1 MRTLPPGAAAAGG
14 GSNSGDAVV
23 SCVVVT
29 YNPDPVRLRQLL
41 DAVLPQVRDVRLVDN
56 GSAAATLAW
65 LRALADPRLQLVELG
80 DNRGIAAAMNV
91 GIAAARAAGCSHL
104 LLLDHDSVPAPSM
117 VADLLQAL
125 ALVRRDGRGVA
136 AVGPRYLDERQD
148 NPPPFIRVRGLR
160 VERCPCPT
168 PDTIV
173 EVDYLISS
181 GSLIPAATLDA
192 VGGMAEELFIDYV
205 DIEWGLRARRLGFQS
220 YGVCAARMAHD
231 LGDAPIEFMGRR
243 LPLHSPLRHYYHF
256 RNAVWL
262 YRSRDLPLHWKCA
275 DGWRLLL
282 KYGFYSL
289 FARPRLDH
297 FRMMSRGVLD
307 GLRGRMGRLQQATP
321 AAPAAAGRE

>member
-1 MRTLPPGAAAAGG
+1 VRTATPEAAIAGC
-14 GSNSGDAVV
+14 GSRGDDTVV
-23 SCVVVT
+23 ACVVVT
-29 YNPDPVRLRQLL
+29 YNPDSVRLQQLL
-41 DAVLPQVRDVRLVDN
+41 DAVLPQVDSVRLIDN
-56 GSAAATLAW
+56 GSAAEVLAW
-65 LRALADPRLQLVELG
+65 LRGLADDGLQLLELG
-80 DNRGIAAAMNV
+80 ENKGIAAAMNA
-91 GIAAARAAGCSHL
+91 GIAAARADGCSHI

-117 VADLLQAL
+117 VDDLLRAL
-125 ALVRRDGRGVA
+125 AIVRPEGRGVA

-173 EVDYLISS
+173 AVDYLISS
-181 GSLIPAATLDA
+181 GSLIPCTTLDA

-220 YGVCAARMAHD
+220 YGVCAAQMAHD

-282 KYGFYSL
+282 KYGFYTL
-289 FARPRLDH
+289 FATPRIEHL
-297 FRMMSRGVLD
+297 RMMSRGIVD
-307 GLRGRMGRLQQATP
+307 GLRGRMGRWRQS
-321 AAPAAAGRE
+321 APAAKAAASRR